1 MPKFE
6 YELRGYL
13 RVSNKLRRMAVD
25 LEKELDPTVYRW
37 GQQTR
42 TKLRTRP
49 YPAMRPRQKYRR
61 TGRLANS
68 WAVERVQP
76 SRIRFL
82 NRARAPRGGRPYP
95 TFVIG
100 DSRRQGQA
108 WMHIGRW
115 WLARNVIEEEV
126 PALRNAMV
134 TEIRRIWD
142 GP

>member
-1 MPKFE
+1 MPRFE
-6 YELRGYL
+6 YELKGYL
-13 RVSNKLRRMAVD
+13 RVSNKLRRLAVD
-25 LEKELDPTVYRW
+25 MEKELDPTVYRW

-61 TGRLANS
+61 SGRLANS
-68 WAVERVQP
+68 WAVERMQP

-82 NRARAPRGGRPYP
+82 NRAQARGKLYA
-95 TFVIG
+95 TYVIG
-100 DSRRQGQA
+100 DARRQGQA
-108 WMHIGRW
+108 WMHRGRW
-115 WLARNVIEEEV
+115 WLARDVIEEEV
-126 PALRNAMV
+126 PALRNAML